1 MRAPPG
7 IAARPKRE
15 VPRGRTTVVALPGQ
29 LSCTEG
35 RERAHP
41 TFNRRTTRWRRLSP
55 RSVGTA
61 ARASLRSLLA
71 LGSSAARPWS
81 PPETMDRP
89 PAVTWALGGVLS
101 PSPPSSSTW
110 GTYRASSG
118 GTLDA
123 GPREDNPWVY
133 AAGRASRRLKEAAA
147 ETVVTGRLQ
156 EKASTPFLPRSR
168 WLGGVSGR
176 RSLSSS
182 TPSGEGRLVRDGSGR
197 FVRSATGGDRGDDGT
212 GKKRVRDNNNA
223 DGGGGDRG
231 RGGGRGGGRGRDQGV
246 GRGDARVINASIS
259 RAACPQDIFPIVRD
273 HHRELD
279 HIHVST
285 AFNKLGKM
293 AKTRDLSPRCL
304 TADGDFQKLF
314 GPRSCSGQRIEV

>member
-1 MRAPPG
+1 
-7 IAARPKRE
+7 
-15 VPRGRTTVVALPGQ
+15 V
-29 LSCTEG
+29 
-35 RERAHP
+35 
-41 TFNRRTTRWRRLSP
+41 
-55 RSVGTA
+55 
-61 ARASLRSLLA
+61 
-71 LGSSAARPWS
+71 
-81 PPETMDRP
+81 DRP
-89 PAVTWALGGVLS
+89 DSSRPTVAWAPGGILS
-101 PSPPSSSTW
+101 PSPPSSSTR
-110 GTYRASSG
+110 GAHRTSSG
-118 GTLDA
+118 GALDV
-123 GPREDNPWVY
+123 GTREGDPWVHAAKQPSRGL
-133 AAGRASRRLKEAAA
+133 AAG
-147 ETVVTGRLQ
+147 TIVTERTHEGV
-156 EKASTPFLPRSR
+156 SIPFLPRSR
-168 WLGGVSGR
+168 WLESVSGR
-176 RSLSSS
+176 QSLSSF

-197 FVRSATGGDRGDDGT
+197 FVRSATGDDRGDDGT
-212 GKKRVRDNNNA
+212 GRKRVRDNNNA